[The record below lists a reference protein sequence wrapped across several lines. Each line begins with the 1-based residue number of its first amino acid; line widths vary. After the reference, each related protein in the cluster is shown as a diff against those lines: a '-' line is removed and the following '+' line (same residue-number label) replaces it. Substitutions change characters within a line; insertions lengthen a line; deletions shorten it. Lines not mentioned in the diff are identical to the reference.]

1 MSERKERQADMVISL
16 QVFFDIRYQKGEII
30 KLMGENGKKVWIF

>member
-30 KLMGENGKKVWIF
+30 KKLMGENGKKV